1 MTEVRITHKKLPHIG
16 NKGQRTSLLTEGENN
31 KIAQLQ
37 ALHYMTSDTIVL
49 HNRKNSFSERLTPYL
64 LMMLKPSQS

>member
-37 ALHYMTSDTIVL
+37 ALNYMTSDTIVL
-49 HNRKNSFSERLTPYL
+49 HNRK
-64 LMMLKPSQS
+64 K